1 MIFFVFTQELEV
13 KASQDPN
20 NGVPEAE
27 PQSETK
33 EHTPK
38 AEVPA
43 GETSAGEGPAAE
55 LPATE
60 KPPAQKL

>member
-20 NGVPEAE
+20 NEAE